1 MNKATHANLLWFLP
15 QVETTAR
22 PYASRSASARLRCLQ
37 LLPHL
42 TQSFDI
48 RLIDMAPASIQLEAS
63 WLDACDIAVFG
74 KMFRNVES
82 VIQYLR
88 SKKKKI
94 VVDLCD
100 PVLDDPALRP
110 LYIPMLRNADM
121 VVTATRQLQSRLADQ
136 GVSSYLI
143 EDTIETNRT
152 PVDHPSR
159 DRQRAVWFGSPKN
172 HPEIET
178 VCTVLKAH
186 APHLTLDV
194 VTHFAKPDQQHKAE
208 SWLAA
213 SGLQWQFT
221 EWSRESQHQR
231 LTEAGIAILPSRN
244 GLSSHNRITSAL
256 LAGAWPVAHAV
267 EGFLSFQDHAWLGD
281 HLGAGITDYLAHPE
295 AVAQKIEAAQA
306 LIIDKYSPE
315 ACGGSW
321 TRLLKSL

>member
-1 MNKATHANLLWFLP
+1 MVVLWFLP
-15 QVETTAR
+15 QMIGHND
-22 PYASRSASARLRCLQ
+22 SRSASARLRCLQ
-37 LLPHL
+37 LLPQL

-63 WLDACDIAVFG
+63 WLNACDVAVFG

-82 VIQYLR
+82 VVQYLR
-88 SKKKKI
+88 SQKKKI

-110 LYIPMLRNADM
+110 LYIPLLRNADV

-143 EDTIETNRT
+143 EDTIETSPM
-152 PVDHPSR
+152 PVDHPAR

-178 VCTVLKAH
+178 VCMVVKAH

-213 SGLQWQFT
+213 SGLQWRLT
-221 EWSRESQHQR
+221 EWTRESQHQR
-231 LTEAGIAILPSRN
+231 LCEAGLAILPSRN

-256 LAGAWPVAHAV
+256 LAGAWPVANAV
-267 EGFLSFQDHAWLGD
+267 EGFLPFQQHAWLGD
-281 HLGAGITDYLAHPE
+281 DLGEGIQAYLARPE
-295 AVAQKIEAAQA
+295 AVTEKVESAQA
-306 LIIDKYSPE
+306 LIIDTYSPD
-315 ACGGSW
+315 ACATAW